1 MTPGGPSYRL
11 FSAKGEDT
19 RLTFPYN
26 DGRKPSKDY
35 IKRFKTGATP
45 ILTMFYN
52 EPWNNASTGPVPF
65 LNEPEVHLSCVRTVP
80 LENQKSGSTK
90 IHSTPSGAN
99 LVSIFLGGLL
109 WAYTLA

>member
-1 MTPGGPSYRL
+1 VTPGGPSYHL
-11 FSAKGEDT
+11 FSAGEEDT
-19 RLTFPYN
+19 RLTFPYY

-35 IKRFKTGATP
+35 FKLFKTGATP

-65 LNEPEVHLSCVRTVP
+65 LNEPEVHLSCVRTVS
-80 LENQKSGSTK
+80 LEDQKSGSTR
-90 IHSTPSGAN
+90 IHSTPSGAS
-99 LVSIFLGGLL
+99 LVSIFLCGLL